1 MKSKNNT
8 DIVRTVPKYFRR
20 IVETETKFIPVV
32 THIDMVD
39 YISINRDGVTPVL
52 WAYISPLSEILWS
65 CKTLTS
71 LPHRPLHSIG
81 NWTPTY
87 LFQINLISYM

>member
-1 MKSKNNT
+1 M
-8 DIVRTVPKYFRR
+8 
-20 IVETETKFIPVV
+20 ETKLIPVV
-32 THIDMVD
+32 THIDMID
-39 YISINRDGVTPVL
+39 YISINRDRVTPVL
-52 WAYISPLSEILWS
+52 WAHISPLSEILRS

-87 LFQINLISYM
+87 LSQIPDQLHVTSEYYLCVGND